1 MKFKDARENAHFK
14 LTKDAEIGMDIVYIK
29 SYQDGGRY
37 NAVKLGTPTVP
48 VVIQPDFDITLV

>member
-29 SYQDGGRY
+29 SYQEGGRY

-48 VVIQPDFDITLV
+48 VVIQPDFDIILV

>member
-1 MKFKDARENAHFK
+1 MKFKDLPERTQFK

-29 SYQDGGRY
+29 SYQEGGRY

-48 VVIQPDFDITLV
+48 VVIQPDFNVTLS